1 MDLGTTS
8 SVHARV
14 LKEDHT
20 MTTNPDRSEQQRKA
34 DGLFELANIAEREGR
49 LDAAKELSKWACE
62 TAPFVPYTD
71 AEMAT
76 LRAPRSRRIAKGT
89 R

>member
-1 MDLGTTS
+1 M
-8 SVHARV
+8 A
-14 LKEDHT
+14 
-20 MTTNPDRSEQQRKA
+20 TNTNRSEQQRKS
-34 DGLFELANIAEREGR
+34 DGLFELSNIAEREGR
-49 LDAAKELSKWACE
+49 LDTAKELLKWACE

-89 R
+89 TR

>member
-1 MDLGTTS
+1 M
-8 SVHARV
+8 A
-14 LKEDHT
+14 
-20 MTTNPDRSEQQRKA
+20 TTNQRSEQQRKS
-34 DGLFELANIAEREGR
+34 DGLLKLASMAEREGR
-49 LDAAKELSKWACE
+49 LEVAIELSKWACE

-76 LRAPRSRRIAKGT
+76 LRAPRSRRIPKGGT

>member
-1 MDLGTTS
+1 MATKT
-8 SVHARV
+8 
-14 LKEDHT
+14 
-20 MTTNPDRSEQQRKA
+20 DRSEQQRKA

-49 LDAAKELSKWACE
+49 VDAAMELSKWACE
-62 TAPFVPYTD
+62 TAPYVPYTD

-76 LRAPRSRRIAKGT
+76 LLAPRSRRAKDGGT

>member
-1 MDLGTTS
+1 MPRNE

-20 MTTNPDRSEQQRKA
+20 MATQTDRSEQQRKA

-49 LDAAKELSKWACE
+49 LDAAIELSNWACE
-62 TAPFVPYTD
+62 TAPYVPYTD

-76 LRAPRSRRIAKGT
+76 LRTPRSRRIAKGT

>member
-1 MDLGTTS
+1 MATT
-8 SVHARV
+8 
-14 LKEDHT
+14 KE
-20 MTTNPDRSEQQRKA
+20 RSEQRRKA

-49 LDAAKELSKWACE
+49 LDAAIELSKWASE

-71 AEMAT
+71 AEMAS
-76 LRAPRSRRIAKGT
+76 LRAPRSRRVAKGGT

>member
-1 MDLGTTS
+1 MATTS
-8 SVHARV
+8 
-14 LKEDHT
+14 
-20 MTTNPDRSEQQRKA
+20 DRSEQQQKS
-34 DGLFELANIAEREGR
+34 DGLLELASIAEREGR
-49 LDAAKELSKWACE
+49 MEAALELSKWASD

-76 LRAPRSRRIAKGT
+76 LRAPGSRRIAKGT

>member
-1 MDLGTTS
+1 MATKP
-8 SVHARV
+8 V
-14 LKEDHT
+14 
-20 MTTNPDRSEQQRKA
+20 RSEQQRKA

-49 LDAAKELSKWACE
+49 MDAAIELSKWASE
-62 TAPFVPYTD
+62 TADFVPYTD

-76 LRAPRSRRIAKGT
+76 LRAPRSRRFMKGT